1 MISLN
6 ASEGRGDVKIFDFGL
21 ARVLPQSQ
29 DQDANMDTFKMSGA
43 GTPRCKSAWMLLYII
58 VSLID

>member
-43 GTPRCKSAWMLLYII
+43 GTPRCKST
-58 VSLID
+58 